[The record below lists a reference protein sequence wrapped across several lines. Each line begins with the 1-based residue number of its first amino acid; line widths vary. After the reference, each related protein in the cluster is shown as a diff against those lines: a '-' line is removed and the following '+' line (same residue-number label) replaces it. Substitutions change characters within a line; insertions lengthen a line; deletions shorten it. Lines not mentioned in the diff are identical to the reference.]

1 MSVTVNSSENPLQRG
16 MDPKPLV
23 LDFCKPQCIYWKEKL
38 ERCEKSLEYIIK
50 TNPTKSCLYPMR
62 DWVTCV
68 EACVS
73 DCWLGRGLYENVLRA
88 WPICSTSPCYN
99 TFNLWFMVNRLS
111 RKCSCSWREL
121 SATMANTTERQE
133 SLHSALS
140 RYESFYCGRNDL
152 LIAGPFP
159 LWSGWVGA
167 HTK

>member
-1 MSVTVNSSENPLQRG
+1 MSHAELSFGDSNYYASGMSVTVNSTENPLQRG

-73 DCWLGRGLYENVLRA
+73 DCWQGGGLDQDVLRA
-88 WPICSTSPCYN
+88 CLIVVLTFPC
-99 TFNLWFMVNRLS
+99 
-111 RKCSCSWREL
+111 
-121 SATMANTTERQE
+121 
-133 SLHSALS
+133 
-140 RYESFYCGRNDL
+140 
-152 LIAGPFP
+152 
-159 LWSGWVGA
+159 
-167 HTK
+167 